1 MRLRYPAAE
10 RNAAPIADALGDLV
24 QPGDRV
30 LEIGSGSGQH
40 AVAFAARFPEILWQP
55 CDPDPECRES
65 IRAWI
70 EHEDSTN
77 VLPPID
83 LDVTAGPFPAPADG
97 SRWNA
102 IYCAN
107 VLHVSPWTTTLALLH
122 GAAPALAADG
132 LLILYG
138 PFLRTPET
146 LCDLG
151 PEAGATE
158 AALDAPSNRE
168 FDRSLRAR
176 DPSWGVRDLGEVTS
190 AAAAAGL
197 ELRRIFPL
205 PANNLLVVFA
215 AAFAARGPGL

>member
-10 RNAAPIADALGDLV
+10 RNAGPIADALAGLV
-24 QPGDRV
+24 RPGDRV

-55 CDPDPECRES
+55 SDPDPECRES

-70 EHEDSTN
+70 EHETVSN

-83 LDVTAGPFPAPADG
+83 LDVNAGPYPAPPDG

-107 VLHVSPWTTTLALLH
+107 VIHVSPWATGLALLR
-122 GAAPALAADG
+122 AAAQALAADG
-132 LLILYG
+132 LLALYG
-138 PFLRTPET
+138 PFLRTPGAPA
-146 LCDLG
+146 DLG
-151 PEAGATE
+151 PEAGAIE
-158 AALDAPSNRE
+158 AALAAPSNRE

-176 DPSWGVRDLGEVTS
+176 EPSWGVRDLGEVTS

-197 ELRRIFPL
+197 ERRRILAL

-215 AAFAARGPGL
+215 AAIAALRPGL